1 MHRAVF
7 FDRDGVINH
16 LVKHGDEYTAPWSL
30 SEFKFIDFA
39 KEAISLIKSLGYTT
53 LVVTNQ
59 PDVND
64 GKLAASELN
73 LMNKM
78 IRNWL
83 QIDDIF
89 CAYERNTDF
98 YKPNNGMIEFFV
110 SKYKIDRSSSFL
122 IGDRWKDIVAG
133 HKSKLTTIYIGKE
146 YTTPEEHSD
155 IKPDYIVDSILQ
167 ACTLI
172 MELEK
177 YD

>member
-1 MHRAVF
+1 MKRAVF
-7 FDRDGVINH
+7 LDRDGVINH
-16 LVKHGDEYTAPWSL
+16 LIKHGDEYTAPWSL

-39 KEAISLIKSLGYTT
+39 KEAISLIKALGYTT

-64 GKLAASELN
+64 GKLAASELE

-78 IRNWL
+78 ILNWL
-83 QIDDIF
+83 PVDDIF
-89 CAYERNTDF
+89 CAYERNSKF

-110 SKYKIDRSSSFL
+110 SKYNIDRGNSYL

-133 HKSKLTTIYIGKE
+133 HKSKLTTIYIGNEYNIPKE
-146 YTTPEEHSD
+146 YSD
-155 IKPDYIVDSILQ
+155 IHPDYIVDSTLQ